1 MKRIVGSLLAVLVA
15 CSSADAQTGRTQTSG
30 TWAAE
35 AKQEPWVVFFSAS
48 GSRLSGTVSSC
59 GSDAADGLLPTEIY
73 DGRVTGSTIQ
83 FKCKSLDR
91 HRTITFKGV
100 INGDEMLVTYEQQVL
115 NGTSP
120 AVLSADANGMFGAST
135 PPRFIA
141 KRVQDGGAEFAA
153 AVNLVEKGVKVEGNL
168 FVPQKITRVRS
179 VVVLVNPGTWG
190 GLASSLYADPEM
202 RILSTAIESSLLVL
216 RISGIG
222 LGARLRFVSNAGGG
236 SADGLLQLLNRLAME
251 SSHPELTKAP
261 LLLWGHS
268 AGGSFATTFAALHP
282 ERTIAFVRYHCAGL
296 PGVDVNVLSTLPALL
311 LEAGK
316 DQIYSSGTYGTGEGL
331 WKDGRSIGGPW
342 TFAIEPDATHQDPAD
357 LKKANAVLIPWIA
370 AVVRQRVS
378 PDGLLRVV
386 PDGSGWL
393 GNTRT
398 GEFASYATSAG
409 PKRESSWLPDE
420 ATARG
425 WQSVL
430 GHRSTR

>member
-1 MKRIVGSLLAVLVA
+1 MKRILGSLVALLAA
-15 CSSADAQTGRTQTSG
+15 CLSADAQTARAQTSG
-30 TWAAE
+30 AWVVE
-35 AKQEPWVVFFSAS
+35 AKQEPWVVFFSES

-59 GSDAADGLLPTEIY
+59 GSDPADGLLPAEIY
-73 DGRVTGSTIQ
+73 DGNVTGNTVQ
-83 FKCKSLDR
+83 FKCQSLDR

-100 INGDEMLVTYEQQVL
+100 INGDDMLVTYEQQVL

-120 AVLSADANGMFGAST
+120 GDLSADANGMFGAST
-135 PPRFIA
+135 PPRFTA
-141 KRVQDGGAEFAA
+141 KRIQDGGAEFAA

-168 FVPQKITRVRS
+168 FVPQKISHVRS

-190 GLASSLYADPEM
+190 GLASSLYANPEM
-202 RILSTAIESSLLVL
+202 RTLSTATQSTLLVL
-216 RISGIG
+216 RISSIG
-222 LGARLRFVSNAGGG
+222 LGARVRFVSNAGGG
-236 SADGLLQLLNRLAME
+236 SADGLLQLLNRLAVE
-251 SSHPELTKAP
+251 SKHPELTEAP

-316 DQIYSSGTYGTGEGL
+316 DQIYSTGTYGTGEGL
-331 WKDGRSIGGPW
+331 WKNGRSLGGPW
-342 TFAIEPDATHQDPAD
+342 TFGIEPDATHQDAAD
-357 LKKANAVLIPWIA
+357 LKKANTVLIPWMM
-370 AVVRQRVS
+370 AVIRQRVS

-386 PDGSGWL
+386 PDGSGYL

-398 GEFASYATSAG
+398 AEFASYATFAG

-425 WQSVL
+425 WQAVVRP
-430 GHRSTR
+430 RSTP